1 MPRPDLIAAIEALW
15 RENRDEGW
23 NIAYDIAAE
32 IGLDAFTDDALEAI
46 AARCG
51 ATFGENLPG
60 GPTPAGQMS
69 LAI

>member
-1 MPRPDLIAAIEALW
+1 MPRADLIATIEALW
-15 RENRDEGW
+15 REHRDEGW

-46 AARCG
+46 ATRCR
-51 ATFGENLPG
+51 ATFGENLPD
-60 GPTPAGQMS
+60 GPAPAGQMS